1 MRAFSILFIAAL
13 LVHAPHRA
21 ASAAAPPAP
30 KDFQYCAD
38 ITGTMRTDSLYQLHL
53 SDEILGKAGAGLED
67 LRIFGPSQQ
76 EIPSVVLESAPAA
89 REVETYPL
97 EITGFSGDG
106 SSAVVTM
113 KLPEKYRP
121 ISELYL
127 DIAES
132 DFKKGATLSGS
143 SDGKSWKVLT
153 EAAIYDFS
161 SQVALRKTKIE
172 FKPSSCRFYRLVLTG
187 MQPAGEG
194 GGPSIK
200 LRYEGL
206 DFSVGNGM
214 KRDIR
219 IRAVEGRTAVPKETA
234 PVYDEKAFAGP
245 APLIDKNGN
254 TVIVLKAGLPMDR
267 LSLDIANPYYHR
279 MVTLF
284 AGESGQ
290 EDSYQMVTRNAVY
303 RFPLSTD
310 RQEARNVIEF
320 STPKHTYYKIVI
332 ENRNNPP
339 LDVRRVTFSW
349 VRKNLYFVALA
360 GGGGYSL
367 CFVNP
372 ALAAPDYDLGHFLT
386 KSTVA
391 LHTAEKRETAL
402 VRQNTE
408 FAPKKPAE
416 VRAQRD
422 KIILRVVVVFL
433 VTAIGYWLY
442 ALMKKMSRQ
451 NGP

>member
-1 MRAFSILFIAAL
+1 MKVFPMLLLAGL
-13 LVHAPHRA
+13 LVLAPDPISA
-21 ASAAAPPAP
+21 AAAPPAP

-38 ITGTMRTDSLYQLHL
+38 ITGTMRTDSLYQVRL
-53 SDEILGKAGAGLED
+53 SEEILGKAGAGLED
-67 LRIFGPSQQ
+67 LRLFGPSQQ
-76 EIPSVVLESAPAA
+76 DIPSVVIESAPPSE
-89 REVETYPL
+89 EVETYPL

-121 ISELYL
+121 ISELHL
-127 DIAES
+127 DIPES
-132 DFKKGATLSGS
+132 DFKKGATLFGS

-161 SQVALRKTKIE
+161 SQAALRKTKIE
-172 FKPSSCRFYRLVLTG
+172 FKPSSYRFYRIALTDAR
-187 MQPAGEG
+187 PAREG

-200 LRYEGL
+200 LKYEGL

-214 KRDIR
+214 KKEIR
-219 IRAVEGRTAVPKETA
+219 IRAVEGKTAAPKEMA
-234 PVYDEKAFAGP
+234 PAYDEKAFAGP
-245 APLIDKNGN
+245 TTLIDKNGN
-254 TVIVLKAGLPMDR
+254 TVIVLKAGLPLDR
-267 LSLDIANPYYHR
+267 LYLDIANPYYHR

-290 EDSYQMVTRNAVY
+290 EDSYQMVTRSAVY

-310 RQEARNVIEF
+310 RQEARNAIEF
-320 STPKHTYYKIVI
+320 RTPKHAYYKILI
-332 ENRNNPP
+332 ENKNNPP
-339 LDVRRVTFSW
+339 LDVRRVTISW

-367 CFVNP
+367 CFGNP
-372 ALAAPDYDLGHFLT
+372 ALVAPDYDLGHFIT
-386 KSTVA
+386 RSTVVH
-391 LHTAEKRETAL
+391 HTSEKRETAL

-408 FAPKKPAE
+408 FVPRKPAE
-416 VRAQRD
+416 ARAQRD
-422 KIILRVVVVFL
+422 KIILKVVVVFL

-442 ALMKKMSRQ
+442 ALMKKISRQ
-451 NGP
+451 NGS